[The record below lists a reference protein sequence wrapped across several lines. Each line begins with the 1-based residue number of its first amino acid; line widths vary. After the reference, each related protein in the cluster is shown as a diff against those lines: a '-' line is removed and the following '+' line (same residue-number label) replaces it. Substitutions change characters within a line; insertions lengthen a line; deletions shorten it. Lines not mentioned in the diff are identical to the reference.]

1 MRCWTTCISQY
12 TRDNTSV
19 SDQTTMPSPL
29 KYKKLIFIIVPIFIF
44 IVGGVLYYN
53 KFVVPPP
60 QPSLSFK
67 TTNTGGDSTQAA
79 AVLVALPSKGNF
91 NVGDTIKVSLLVNT
105 IDQSVNAVA
114 GSIIFPPDK
123 LEMASTSKDNS
134 IINLWI
140 QEPALNATGDA
151 VTFSG
156 VLPSPGF
163 VGPAG
168 QVLNVSFKVK
178 ATGIAIIDI
187 KDAQVLANDGL
198 GTNILA
204 QVVPANL
211 TLVPPVSK
219 TNPADLNGNG
229 KVDISDVSIL
239 IAHWGTS
246 TDPRF
251 DLNKDDMVDI
261 KDLSII
267 MSKFIQ
273 DIK

>member
-1 MRCWTTCISQY
+1 
-12 TRDNTSV
+12 
-19 SDQTTMPSPL
+19 MPSIL
-29 KYKKLIFIIVPIFIF
+29 KYKKLIFIIVPILII
-44 IVGGVLYYN
+44 IVGGVLYFT

-67 TTNTGGDSTQAA
+67 TTNTGGNSTQAA

-105 IDQSVNAVA
+105 IDQSINAVA
-114 GSIIFPPDK
+114 GSITFPSDK

-134 IINLWI
+134 IISLWV
-140 QEPALNATGDA
+140 QEPALDAAGDT
-151 VTFSG
+151 VEFSG

-163 VGPAG
+163 AGAAG

-178 ATGIAIIDI
+178 SAGVAIVNI

-211 TLVPPVSK
+211 TLVPPLSK
-219 TNPADLNGNG
+219 TNIADLNGNG
-229 KVDISDVSIL
+229 QVDISDVSIL

-251 DLNKDDMVDI
+251 DLNKDGVVDI
-261 KDLSII
+261 KDLSIL
-267 MSKFIQ
+267 MSKFTQ
-273 DIK
+273 SIK